1 MVPIHDR
8 LPRQSNVLLLS
19 ESLDPMARDTGFELL
34 TPGDADRTRV
44 LAISYLDT
52 PADWLDRWADRVGD
66 LPTDVRLVTVGEMA
80 AGGDDWQSPATEHV
94 QVTRASP
101 TDLTGVGIAVSD
113 TLSAWAETDD
123 RVVVCVDSVTT
134 MLQYAPVATVFRF
147 LHTIC
152 RRFASVE
159 ALAHFHLDPAAH
171 DDQTVARL
179 THLFDSLVRV
189 EDGELT
195 VRT

>member
-1 MVPIHDR
+1 MPPINDR

-19 ESLDPMARDTGFELL
+19 ESLDPMTRDTGFDLL
-34 TPGDADRTRV
+34 TQTNAAETRV

-52 PADWLDRWADRVGD
+52 PADWLDRWTDRVGD
-66 LPTDVRLVTVGEMA
+66 LPTDVQLVTVGEMA
-80 AGGDDWQSPATEHV
+80 AGDDDWQSTATGSV

-113 TLSAWAETDD
+113 TLSTWAETGD

-134 MLQYAPVATVFRF
+134 MLQYAPLATVFRF

-171 DDQTVARL
+171 DDRTVARL
-179 THLFDSLVRV
+179 THLFDSLIRV
-189 EDGELT
+189 EDDELT

>member
-1 MVPIHDR
+1 MAPLHDR
-8 LPRQSNVLLLS
+8 LPRQRNVLLLS
-19 ESLDPMARDTGFELL
+19 ESLDSTSRDTGFALL
-34 TPGDADRTRV
+34 TPAETAATRV
-44 LAISYLDT
+44 LVISYLDT

-66 LPTDVRLVTVGEMA
+66 LPTAVRLVTVGEMA
-80 AGGDDWQSPATEHV
+80 AGDDDWQSAATGNVE
-94 QVTRASP
+94 VTRASP

-134 MLQYAPVATVFRF
+134 MLQYAPLATVFRF

-159 ALAHFHLDPAAH
+159 ALAHFHLDPTAH

-179 THLFDSLVRV
+179 TQLFDSLVRV
-189 EDGELT
+189 EDGDVTL
-195 VRT
+195 RA